1 MPVEVSI
8 HSDGSRVDVRRPVA
22 ARNTLFALLM
32 AVSAVAFWSPL
43 RNLVTL
49 CMGSEEYSYILLIP
63 VMVLGLFY
71 LEQGTVF
78 KHLDYSLAAGAL
90 VILAGLSIAGC
101 GAVLSTQF
109 SAESRP
115 SLEIL
120 GLVTICIG
128 AFVLCY
134 GTGAS
139 RAGLFALL
147 FSLLLVPL
155 PEIVMAKP
163 IAFIQHASAHVTGF
177 LFTLTGVP
185 AFREGLTF
193 SLPRL
198 TFVVAT
204 ECSGIHSSIALF
216 IASILVGHFY
226 FRPGWKRPLLVLL
239 VFPIIS
245 FTNGLRMYVLATL
258 AVYVD
263 MSFFH
268 GNLHHK
274 GGSLF
279 FALALVILAVATK
292 LLRGR
297 WRVRS
302 AALPAKAEAVRV

>member
-1 MPVEVSI
+1 MPLEVSI
-8 HSDGSRVDVRRPVA
+8 HADGSRLDVRRPVA

-32 AVSAVAFWSPL
+32 AASVVAFWAPL
-43 RNLVTL
+43 RNLLTL

-71 LEQGTVF
+71 LEQRTVF
-78 KHLDYSLAAGAL
+78 QHLDYSLSAGTVVILGGLLVAGA
-90 VILAGLSIAGC
+90 
-101 GAVLSTQF
+101 GAVLSSQF
-109 SAESRP
+109 SANSRL
-115 SLEIL
+115 SVEIL
-120 GLVTICIG
+120 GLVTIWIG
-128 AFVLCY
+128 SFVLCY
-134 GTGAS
+134 GTGAA

-163 IAFIQHASAHVTGF
+163 IALIQHASANVTGF

-185 AFREGLTF
+185 VLREGLTF

-216 IASILVGHFY
+216 IVSILVGHYY
-226 FRPGWKRPLLVLL
+226 FNPGWKRALVVLL
-239 VFPIIS
+239 VIPIVS
-245 FTNGLRMYVLATL
+245 FTNGLRMFALATL

-263 MSFFH
+263 MSFFF

-279 FALALVILAVATK
+279 FALALLILAAVTK

-297 WRVRS
+297 WRLGS
-302 AALPAKAEAVRV
+302 AVSPPGAEAAQG